1 MAPHERLCVR
11 KQYVS
16 LMLRQPSIREKR
28 LKAAWKIYVAEPPFS
43 DIALSGS
50 IGHLNVIWL
59 KDMSQSNEDN

>member
-1 MAPHERLCVR
+1 
-11 KQYVS
+11 
-16 LMLRQPSIREKR
+16 MLRQPSIREKR